1 MGTIRARA
9 WGAAMTEVLSVSSV
23 FDYLSGRSVPFVVFP
38 DSESDVAERTAER
51 HGIDVGEMVRT
62 EVVSGHFGLALMV
75 VPWDRRLDLMLVR
88 RAMNDPGVRLATP
101 EELIEKA
108 PEFDVDAWPPLG
120 LLLLLPTFVDRQVA
134 ERDQVV
140 FPAGKPSSLVCL
152 QADELFREDP
162 VVITSLTSQ
171 TRKREPAGT
180 RRGNLWAVRGGPE
193 RPALG

>member
-1 MGTIRARA
+1 
-9 WGAAMTEVLSVSSV
+9 MTEVLSVSSV

-38 DSESDVAERTAER
+38 DPEADVAERTAER

-62 EVVSGHFGLALMV
+62 EVVSGRFGLALMV

-88 RAMNDPGVRLATP
+88 RAMNDPSTRLATP

-108 PEFDVDAWPPLG
+108 PEFDVDSWPPLG

-134 ERDQVV
+134 ARDQVV
-140 FPAGKPSSLVCL
+140 FPAGRPSSLVCL

-162 VVITSLTSQ
+162 VVITSLTSE
-171 TRKREPAGT
+171 TRKQEPAGT
-180 RRGNLWAVRGGPE
+180 RRGNLWAVRGDPE
-193 RPALG
+193 RPALA